1 MTFDDFKNREF
12 RDVLEGMFDA
22 MRDGSHLGG
31 PAMWCDGR
39 RRAVEA
45 CDRALAR
52 IGDHMARPMGA
63 DAARY
68 VEVFEGREHVT
79 EQDVRTALAAYGS
92 DHMAARRII
101 DHAHELGLMGF
112 DATEDERIHYGF
124 ELVRDACSRV
134 SFKGEGGP
142 VEERE
147 GYGLLKVAACDWGN
161 WLQGYESIL
170 GSKAGPLRV
179 PREEVGA

>member
-1 MTFDDFKNREF
+1 MRFEDFKSREF

-22 MRDGSHLGG
+22 MRDGSNLGG
-31 PAMWCDGR
+31 GNMWCDGR

-45 CDRALAR
+45 CDKALAR
-52 IGDHMARPMGA
+52 IGGHMARPMGA

-68 VEVFEGREHVT
+68 VELFESREHVT

-101 DHAHELGLMGF
+101 DHAHELGFVGF
-112 DATEDERIHYGF
+112 DATEDERIHYAF
-124 ELVRDACSRV
+124 ELVRAACSRIE
-134 SFKGEGGP
+134 FKEEYGP

-147 GYGLLKVAACDWGN
+147 GCRLLTVTARDWAN
-161 WLQGYESIL
+161 WIDGYESLL
-170 GSKAGPLRV
+170 GNKIAPLSVPKA
-179 PREEVGA
+179 EMGA

>member
-1 MTFDDFKNREF
+1 MTFEDFKSREF

-22 MRDGSHLGG
+22 MRDGSHPGG

-63 DAARY
+63 EAARY
-68 VEVFEGREHVT
+68 VELFESREHVT
-79 EQDVRTALAAYGS
+79 ERDVERALKAYGS

-101 DHAHELGLMGF
+101 DHAHELGLKGF
-112 DATEDERIHYGF
+112 DAEATTEPARRFVGD
-124 ELVRDACSRV
+124 V
-134 SFKGEGGP
+134 
-142 VEERE
+142 E
-147 GYGLLKVAACDWGN
+147 GYALGAPYSVEGAALLALAKTDALLHEAWKSVPYRFSPPPC
-161 WLQGYESIL
+161 
-170 GSKAGPLRV
+170 PT
-179 PREEVGA
+179 PREVV

>member
-1 MTFDDFKNREF
+1 MTFEDFKSREF

-63 DAARY
+63 EAARY
-68 VEVFEGREHVT
+68 VELFESREHVT
-79 EQDVRTALAAYGS
+79 ERDVERALNAYGS

-101 DHAHELGLMGF
+101 DHAHELGLKGF
-112 DATEDERIHYGF
+112 DATEDERLHYGF

-134 SFKGEGGP
+134 SFKEEGGP

-147 GYGLLKVAACDWGN
+147 GYGFLKVAACDWGN

-170 GSKAGPLRV
+170 GSKTGPLRV
-179 PREEVGA
+179 PHEEVGA